1 MFDSIKWLTVYE
13 MILCLLQ
20 LLILMRYAVPIT
32 RKSYRWIDFL
42 PSAGMV
48 VALVSFLAGDSSILA
63 LAFYFLTVLLFLC
76 TIRRVFKPAHAF
88 AAPKRTIV
96 KITRVA
102 LSLCG
107 IVFIGAAITTAGEIR
122 YNPVSN
128 FSEMSYSDAFI
139 RLNERLSVEYPFGEW
154 KRIDWEG
161 QRQKYEPL
169 FKQAEQTK
177 DKALYYKTLR
187 EYLASMR
194 DGHIR
199 IANDRL
205 YDNPIYKQEGGGGF
219 GLSTLRLDDG
229 RVLVTLV
236 LKDSPADRS
245 GIRAGAEIIKWNG
258 EGAEQAYRKTE
269 WSDSPNT
276 NQNENVNRGR
286 FMVRAA
292 IGQEVE
298 VVYRN
303 AGSSDVIAVKLTA
316 YDDQYETLRM
326 TKPQIV
332 RGAPPVEGEILSNG
346 YGYVRIT
353 SFLSNTAVRSDN
365 TLKSLLSSHS
375 PSDPATL
382 LREQLESFLDKGVK
396 GLIIDLRD
404 NPGGEDAL
412 VVKMAGYFVSQE
424 KRYSYAS
431 YYNRNTGKFEQNS
444 GEDYVI
450 KPAEPYFNGKIAI
463 LVNGRTASS
472 GEGLP
477 LALKGMP
484 NVTIVGFTGTN
495 GSFGIMTSPIIVK
508 MPEGYTVES
517 ADGRALDEK
526 GIIQGDGDYTGRG
539 GALPDVVIPLNEETF
554 TAKYV
559 EGQDIELKYAIE
571 AMEK

>member
-20 LLILMRYAVPIT
+20 LCVLVRYAVPIA
-32 RKSYRWIDFL
+32 RKSYRWLDFL

-48 VALVSFLAGDSSILA
+48 IALLSFLAGDHSILA

-76 TIRRVFKPAHAF
+76 TLRRVFKPASIF
-88 AAPKRTIV
+88 EAPRRTLI
-96 KITRVA
+96 KLTRVVS
-102 LSLCG
+102 SLCG
-107 IVFIGAAITTAGEIR
+107 ILFIGIAILSAGEIR

-128 FSEMSYSDAFI
+128 FSSMSYSDAFVK
-139 RLNERLSVEYPFGEW
+139 LNERLAVEYPFGEW
-154 KRIDWEG
+154 KRMDWEE
-161 QRQKYEPL
+161 QRKKYEPL
-169 FKQAEQTK
+169 FEQAEQTK
-177 DKALYYKTLR
+177 DKALYYKTLV

-199 IANDRL
+199 IANEKV
-205 YDNPIYKQEGGGGF
+205 YDSPFYKQEGGGGF
-219 GLSTLRLDDG
+219 GLSSIRLDNG
-229 RVLVTLV
+229 SVRVTLV
-236 LKDSPADRS
+236 LKDSPADQS
-245 GIRAGAEIIKWNG
+245 GIRVGAEIIRWNG
-258 EGAEQAYRKTE
+258 EEAEQAYRKTM

-276 NQNENVNRGR
+276 NQNENVNQGR

-298 VVYRN
+298 IEFKN
-303 AGSSDVIAVKLTA
+303 AGASEAITVKLKA
-316 YDDQYETLRM
+316 YDDQYESLKK

-353 SFLSNTAVRSDN
+353 SFLSNTALRSEN
-365 TLKSLLSSHS
+365 SLSSWLSSQSS
-375 PSDPATL
+375 PDPAEML
-382 LREQLESFLDKGVK
+382 KEKLESFLEKGVQ

-412 VVKMAGYFVSQE
+412 VVKMAGYFVNQE

-431 YYNRNTGKFEQNS
+431 YYNRNTGKFERNS

-450 KPAEPYFNGKIAI
+450 KPSKPYFNGKIAI

-477 LALKGMP
+477 LVLKGMP

-508 MPEGYTVES
+508 MPDGYTVES
-517 ADGRALDEK
+517 ADGRALNEK
-526 GIIQGDGDYTGRG
+526 GVIQGDGDYTGRG
-539 GALPDVVIPLNEETF
+539 GAVPDVIIPLNEDTF
-554 TAKYV
+554 TAKYMD
-559 EGQDIELKYAIE
+559 GQDVEMEYAID

>member
-13 MILCLLQ
+13 MVLCLLH
-20 LLILMRYAVPIT
+20 LFILVRYAVPVT

-48 VALVSFLAGDSSILA
+48 IALVSFLAGDSSILA
-63 LAFYFLTVLLFLC
+63 IAFYFLTVLLFLS
-76 TIRRVFKPAHAF
+76 TIGRLLKPAPAF
-88 AAPKRTIV
+88 AAPKGVIV
-96 KITRVA
+96 KITRVV

-107 IVFIGAAITTAGEIR
+107 IIFIGIAIMSAGEIR

-128 FSEMSYSDAFI
+128 FSQMSYSDAFV

-169 FKQAEQTK
+169 FKQAEQTG

-199 IANDRL
+199 IANDKL

-219 GLSTLRLDDG
+219 GLSTLRLDNG
-229 RVLVTLV
+229 KVLVTLV

-245 GIRAGAEIIKWNG
+245 GIRAGAEITKWNG
-258 EGAEQAYRKTE
+258 EEARQAYQNTE

-298 VVYRN
+298 VEFKN
-303 AGSSDVIAVKLTA
+303 TGATETVIAKLTA
-316 YDDQYETLRM
+316 YDDQYETLRK

-332 RGAPPVEGEILSNG
+332 RGAPSVEGEILSNG
-346 YGYVRIT
+346 YGYVRIS
-353 SFLSNTAVRSDN
+353 SFLSNTAVRSEN
-365 TLKSLLSSHS
+365 SLKSLLSSHS
-375 PSDPATL
+375 ASDPAMIL
-382 LREQLESFLDKGVK
+382 KEQLESFLDKGVK

-404 NPGGEDAL
+404 NPGGEDSL
-412 VVKMAGYFVSQE
+412 VVKMAGYFVNQG

-431 YYNRNTGKFEQNS
+431 YYNRNTGKFERNS

-450 KPAEPYFNGKIAI
+450 KPSQPYFNGKIAI

-495 GSFGIMTSPIIVK
+495 GSFGIMTSPIIVE

-539 GALPDVVIPLNEETF
+539 GAVPDVIIPLNEETF

-559 EGQDIELKYAIE
+559 EGQDVELKYAIE